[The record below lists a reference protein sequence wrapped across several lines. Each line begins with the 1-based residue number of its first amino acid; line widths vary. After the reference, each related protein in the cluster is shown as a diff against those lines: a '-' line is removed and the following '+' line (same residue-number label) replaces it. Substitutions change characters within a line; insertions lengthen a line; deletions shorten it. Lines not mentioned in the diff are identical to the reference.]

1 MDVVKQNILDLN
13 GRIDIF
19 SAYGKG
25 MKITLT
31 LPLTLSIMD
40 GMFINV
46 SSESFVVPMSNLV
59 QTMTPDER
67 QLQDMKGF
75 GQVLNVEGRLLP
87 VVKMQEL
94 FDLPPSR
101 VKYSDGVWLILES
114 GDNRVV
120 AWVDKLEGQQQVVLK
135 SLERNYKKSS
145 GIFGATIRNDGTVA
159 LIVEPADVIEMAA
172 TAQQEQWVYSREG
185 AQ

>member
-1 MDVVKQNILDLN
+1 M
-13 GRIDIF
+13 
-19 SAYGKG
+19 
-25 MKITLT
+25 
-31 LPLTLSIMD
+31 
-40 GMFINV
+40 
-46 SSESFVVPMSNLV
+46 
-59 QTMTPDER
+59 
-67 QLQDMKGF
+67 
-75 GQVLNVEGRLLP
+75 LNVEGRLLP